1 MRILVINPNSSKE
14 MTLGIDVSARKYAGV
29 DTEIRTVSSTGGPL
43 AIECLADAE
52 AVQDQV
58 MGYVN
63 QANEDNY
70 DAVIMACYGQ
80 SLQKAAK
87 KISKIPVYGIA
98 EPQLY
103 MACLL
108 GGKFSVIGLKKD
120 SDRVMQE
127 RLKSLG
133 LISRCASVR
142 TIGVS
147 VMECVVNRES
157 TYAALT
163 KEARIAIEEDAADV
177 ICLGC
182 AGLAGLDKPMQQ
194 ELGVPVLDGVVCAV
208 KMCEAVIKYG
218 L

>member
-1 MRILVINPNSSKE
+1 MRILVINPNSSMD
-14 MTLGIDVSARKYAGV
+14 MTRGIDDSAREYASAS
-29 DTEIRTVSSTGGPL
+29 TEIQTVSSTGGPL

-52 AVQDQV
+52 SVKGQIT
-58 MGYVN
+58 GYVH
-63 QANEDNY
+63 QANEENY

-87 KISKIPVYGIA
+87 EISKIPVYGIA

-108 GGKFSVIGLKKD
+108 GSQFSVIGLKKN
-120 SDRVMQE
+120 SDTVMRE
-127 RLKSLG
+127 RLESLG

-147 VMECVVNRES
+147 IMECVVNRKS
-157 TYAALT
+157 TYTALMR
-163 KEARIAIEEDAADV
+163 EARLAVAEDGAEV

-182 AGLAGLDKPMQQ
+182 AGLAGLDKPMQK
-194 ELGVPVLDGVVCAV
+194 ELGVSVLDGVVCAV
-208 KMCEAVIKYG
+208 KMCEAVFEYR

>member
-14 MTLGIDVSARKYAGV
+14 MTLGIDASARKYASA

-58 MGYVN
+58 MGHVN
-63 QANEDNY
+63 RAQDDNY

-80 SLQKAAK
+80 SLMQGAK

-108 GGKFSVIGLKKD
+108 GRKFSVIGMRKD
-120 SDRVMQE
+120 SDTVMQE

-147 VMECVVNRES
+147 IMECVVNREN
-157 TYAALT
+157 TYAVLT
-163 KEARIAIEEDAADV
+163 KEARIAVEEDAADV

-194 ELGVPVLDGVVCAV
+194 ELGIPVLDGVVCAV